1 MINVI
6 LIEKIEKLGKVGD
19 VVTVKPGYAR
29 NFLLPQKKALRATKD
44 NITTFEK
51 ERVQIEA
58 NQDELTK
65 KAVILGKEIEGKEI
79 ILTRVA
85 SESGQLYGSVT
96 ARDIANEIQSQ
107 IKQDIKRNQV
117 ILSNPIKALG
127 IFSQKILIHGDVSVL
142 IDLNVAKSAEGA
154 IAQREALEA
163 EAAKEKA
170 KEARKQDKALRSD
183 DSEQADDDAQ
193 ADASKADDGETSET
207 DENKE
212 SAIADSQDEGAP
224 ESDAPESPPAE
235 SEVADIEAVETS
247 ESAEDDAKS

>member
-1 MINVI
+1 M
-6 LIEKIEKLGKVGD
+6 
-19 VVTVKPGYAR
+19 
-29 NFLLPQKKALRATKD
+29 
-44 NITTFEK
+44 
-51 ERVQIEA
+51 QIEA

-96 ARDIANEIQSQ
+96 ARDIANEIQTQ

-142 IDLNVAKSAEGA
+142 IELNVAKSAEGA

-170 KEARKQDKALRSD
+170 KEARKQDKALSAD
-183 DSEQADDDAQ
+183 DNAQADDAQDNDAQ
-193 ADASKADDGETSET
+193 VDDGETSEA

-212 SAIADSQDEGAP
+212 MAVADSQDEATL

-235 SEVADIEAVETS
+235 SDAPESVPAESDAPDIEAAETS
-247 ESAEDDAKS
+247 ESSEDDAKS

>member
-65 KAVILGKEIEGKEI
+65 KAMILGKEIEGKEV

-96 ARDIANEIQSQ
+96 ARDIANEIQTQ

-142 IDLNVAKSAEGA
+142 IELNVAKSAEGA

-170 KEARKQDKALRSD
+170 KEARKQDKALS
-183 DSEQADDDAQ
+183 ADDDAQ
-193 ADASKADDGETSET
+193 ADDPKADDGETSEAS
-207 DENKE
+207 ESKE
-212 SAIADSQDEGAP
+212 VAVADSQDEATP
-224 ESDAPESPPAE
+224 ESDAPESDATESAPAE
-235 SEVADIEAVETS
+235 SDAKNIEAAETS
-247 ESAEDDAKS
+247 ESSKADAKS